1 MNLILDIY
9 KLWLMMV
16 ARVAIK
22 EKAFSWYRSLDLLE
36 GFRRDIL
43 VGCLVL
49 DFGGDISSK

>member
-36 GFRRDIL
+36 GFWRDIL